1 LFADFDELYY
11 NLSGI
16 IIHNIRTMQAG
27 SDHMFIKGDKIVY
40 PIYGAGVIEELEQR
54 EINGDPQTFY
64 VLRIPVGNLKIMI
77 AAGNAENL
85 GIRHI
90 YDKDEMIRLIE
101 SVTHV
106 PVDMPD
112 NWNQRYK
119 SNMEKIKSGQL
130 NEVALVYRNL
140 LLRERER
147 GLSSAEKKMMTTAKQ
162 IIVSELILSHDIEKS
177 GAEDMLARMFEKDV
191 S

>member
-1 LFADFDELYY
+1 MFAE
-11 NLSGI
+11 
-16 IIHNIRTMQAG
+16 
-27 SDHMFIKGDKIVY
+27 GDKIVY
-40 PIYGAGVIEELEQR
+40 PMYGAGVIEALEQH
-54 EINGDPQTFY
+54 EIDGDQQTFY
-64 VLRIPVGNLKIMI
+64 VLRIPVGNLKILI
-77 AAGNAENL
+77 AAGNVNNL
-85 GIRHI
+85 GIRNI
-90 YDKDEMIRLIE
+90 YDKDEIIRLIK
-101 SVTHV
+101 SVTHI

-147 GLSSAEKKMMTTAKQ
+147 GLSSAEKKMMTSAKQ
-162 IIVSELILSHDIEKS
+162 IIISELILSHDIEKS
-177 GAEDMLARMFEKDV
+177 TAEDILARMFSENA